1 MTWCG
6 FPRWFRPCSIARLA
20 ELKHLEV
27 QMEHEK
33 VMAELNRLSDIFL
46 NNDRD
51 WQSREIDEIY
61 KSLYNVTG
69 SAESEDSNDAAIRV
83 CNE

>member
-1 MTWCG
+1 
-6 FPRWFRPCSIARLA
+6 
-20 ELKHLEV
+20 
-27 QMEHEK
+27 
-33 VMAELNRLSDIFL
+33 MAELNRLSDIFL